1 MQPFFGEI
9 FSIIMGIT
17 KLSNQKIKIYFYNT
31 GSDHGWFYRPSSKEM
46 TMVSHEHQHP
56 SKVNNQFCNVQNEEN
71 KEGLCRVFSCLVIQP
86 QSLTSFAI
94 ISLHFKMIYS
104 CLMFPYL
111 KKKKAYL
118 AHSLS
123 FSGFPRQFLKIPVIE
138 AMCDRTLYNL

>member
-111 KKKKAYL
+111 KKKK
-118 AHSLS
+118 SL
-123 FSGFPRQFLKIPVIE
+123 FSTQFVIFRLSQAILKNP
-138 AMCDRTLYNL
+138 CH